1 MSQHMRLVPINLE
14 QILANLTFDGL
25 DEAQKARVSAL
36 GLPGAK
42 DLFDED
48 PDRAK
53 AAAREFAASFLG
65 MEDEDE

>member
-1 MSQHMRLVPINLE
+1 MVQHMRLVTIDLE
-14 QILANLTFDGL
+14 QMLSNITFDGL

-36 GLPGAK
+36 GLPGAQ
-42 DLFDED
+42 DLFNDD

-65 MEDEDE
+65 VDEDDE